1 VAGAAGATIGIQ
13 GSGTLTALV
22 RVHVRLGAGL
32 ATAAGSRRLT
42 VALPE
47 DASVDTL
54 LEELCEREPELAAAL
69 DSALPVVRGTHAQ
82 RDQALNDGDDVAL
95 LIPVAGGAPAP
106 VKPERR
112 SQWQ

>member
-1 VAGAAGATIGIQ
+1 M
-13 GSGTLTALV
+13 

-47 DASVDTL
+47 EASVEML
-54 LEELCEREPELAAAL
+54 LAELGRMEPELAGGL
-69 DSALPVVRGTHAQ
+69 DSALPVVRGTHAD
-82 RDQALNDGDDVAL
+82 RDHRLNDGDDVAL
-95 LIPVAGGAPAP
+95 LIPVAGGAPALAE
-106 VKPERR
+106 PERR